1 MFSTLIA
8 TGVILLLFYLFGQSD
23 KPKKIDKLPPSMS
36 KKDYDDYHDNR
47 KFEAESGMT
56 SGR

>member
-1 MFSTLIA
+1 M
-8 TGVILLLFYLFGQSD
+8 TGLLGALFILFLFWLFGQSD
-23 KPKKIDKLPPSMS
+23 KPRKIDKLPPSMS

>member
-1 MFSTLIA
+1 M
-8 TGVILLLFYLFGQSD
+8 TGLLGALFILFLFWLFGQSD
-23 KPKKIDKLPPSMS
+23 KPKKSDMLPPSMS
-36 KKDYDDYHDNR
+36 KKDRDDYYENR

>member
-1 MFSTLIA
+1 M
-8 TGVILLLFYLFGQSD
+8 TGLLGALFILFLFWLFGQSD
-23 KPKKIDKLPPSMS
+23 KPRKIDKLPPSMS
-36 KKDYDDYHDNR
+36 KKDYDDYHENR